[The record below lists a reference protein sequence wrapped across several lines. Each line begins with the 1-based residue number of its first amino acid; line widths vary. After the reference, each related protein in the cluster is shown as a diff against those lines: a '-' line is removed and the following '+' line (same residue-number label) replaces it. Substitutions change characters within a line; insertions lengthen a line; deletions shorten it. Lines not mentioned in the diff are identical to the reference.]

1 MNFRRYL
8 SNLSISNRMLAASMV
23 SNIILAL
30 AVLGFVVFYS
40 SRDIVT
46 RIIPAGM
53 TQEASISSRSANA
66 EYKKSIGLFVATM
79 TANLQPQTAPAIID
93 EMSAFFEPS
102 VFRAY
107 RDVALDIVTDPVLS
121 RSKTVK
127 TFLPDSVI
135 YESATDRVFVL
146 GASRI
151 VGAGIDQAD
160 RMVFEMSIG
169 IARGRPI
176 VTYIKS
182 YKGNQPETLKNLL
195 LKYKN
200 DYSKFGQN
208 QLPLVRRD
216 VTPDDKAQE
225 VVDGRGDVDAAPV
238 DQDKRSLTGN

>member
-1 MNFRRYL
+1 MDFKRYL
-8 SNLSISNRMLAASMV
+8 SNLSVSNRMLAASMV

-30 AVLGFVVFYS
+30 AVLGFVIFYS
-40 SRDIVT
+40 SRDVVT

-53 TQEASISSRSANA
+53 TQEASISSRAANA
-66 EYKKSIGLFVATM
+66 EYKKAIALFVATM

-93 EMSAFFEPS
+93 DMGSFFEPS
-102 VFRAY
+102 VFQAY
-107 RDVALDIVTDPVLS
+107 RDAALDIVTDPVLS
-121 RSKTVK
+121 RAKVTK

-135 YESATDRVFVL
+135 YESSTDRVFVL
-146 GASRI
+146 GTSRI
-151 VGAGIDQAD
+151 VGAGIDQAE
-160 RMVFEMSIG
+160 RIVFEMSIG

-216 VTPDDKAQE
+216 VTPDDTAQQ
-225 VVDGRGDVDAAPV
+225 VVDGRGDMDAAPV
-238 DQDKRSLTGN
+238 DQGEKSVTDN